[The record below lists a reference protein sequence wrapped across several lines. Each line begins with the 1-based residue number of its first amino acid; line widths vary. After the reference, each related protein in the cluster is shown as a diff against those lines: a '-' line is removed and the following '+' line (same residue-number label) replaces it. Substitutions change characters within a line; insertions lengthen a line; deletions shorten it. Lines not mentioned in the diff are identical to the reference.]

1 MVQYVLMNSL
11 KRSNE
16 VMKFVL
22 DTCQNLDA
30 CFALLSKVSKDSDCS
45 FLASD
50 EARIELGRYLK
61 ETGGARWPPVILLA
75 NAKMTIQGFK
85 QGNNLAAEITAL
97 NDAINRLQLNDIH
110 ERKPLLDGKTIC
122 ELYGI
127 KPGKIVGS
135 LTAELFDFSILQP
148 KATEQ
153 QARDYMLANKDAFQ
167 TKYK

>member
-1 MVQYVLMNSL
+1 MLMNSL

-22 DTCQNLDA
+22 DTCQYLDT
-30 CFALLSKVSKDSDCS
+30 CITLLTKVSKDIDCS

-50 EARIELGRYLK
+50 EARIELGKYLK

-75 NAKMTIQGFK
+75 NAKMTLEGVK
-85 QGNNLAAEITAL
+85 QGNNLTAEIKAL
-97 NDAINRLQLNDIH
+97 NDTIHRLHLQDIH

-122 ELYGI
+122 DLYGI

-135 LTAELFDFSILQP
+135 LTSELFDFSILQP
-148 KATEQ
+148 QATEQ